1 MKVVSDSSVLIG
13 LSSIGRLALLH
24 NKYPDGVLIPV
35 AVWREVVEQGEKRPG
50 ARKVDQADW
59 ITVYDVKNWEMV
71 QILKMELDEGEA
83 EAIALACEVETDV
96 VLLDERDA
104 RRAAKQLGLRVLG
117 TVGILV
123 WAKRGGKITS
133 LRENLDKLKSM
144 AKFRISQI
152 LYDRALGEVGEQE
165 NE

>member
-1 MKVVSDSSVLIG
+1 M
-13 LSSIGRLALLH
+13 
-24 NKYPDGVLIPV
+24 
-35 AVWREVVEQGEKRPG
+35 
-50 ARKVDQADW
+50 DQADW

-83 EAIALACEVETDV
+83 EAIALAREVEADV

-104 RRAAKQLGLRVLG
+104 RRAAKHLGLRVLG

-133 LRENLDKLKSM
+133 LRENLDKLKSI
-144 AKFRISQI
+144 AKFRMSQS
-152 LYDRALGEVGEQE
+152 LYERVLGEAGEQE
-165 NE
+165 N

>member
-1 MKVVSDSSVLIG
+1 
-13 LSSIGRLALLH
+13 LALLH
-24 NKYPDGVLIPV
+24 DKYPDGVLIPV
-35 AVWREVVEQGEKRPG
+35 AVWREVVEQGEKRAG

-59 ITVYDVKNWEMV
+59 ITVHDVKNREMV
-71 QILKMELDEGEA
+71 QILEEKA
-83 EAIALACEVETDV
+83 DV

-117 TVGILV
+117 TVGVLV
-123 WAKRGGKITS
+123 WAKQGGKIAS
-133 LRENLDKLKSM
+133 LRENLDKLKNM
-144 AKFRISQI
+144 AKFRISQT

>member
-24 NKYPDGVLIPV
+24 DKYPDGVLIPV
-35 AVWREVVEQGEKRPG
+35 AVWTEVVEQGEKRPG

-83 EAIALACEVETDV
+83 EAIALAREVEADV

-104 RRAAKQLGLRVLG
+104 RRAAKHLGLRVLG

-133 LRENLDKLKSM
+133 LRENLDKLKSI
-144 AKFRISQI
+144 AKFRMSQS
-152 LYDRALGEVGEQE
+152 LYERVLGEAGEQE
-165 NE
+165 N

>member
-1 MKVVSDSSVLIG
+1 
-13 LSSIGRLALLH
+13 
-24 NKYPDGVLIPV
+24 
-35 AVWREVVEQGEKRPG
+35 
-50 ARKVDQADW
+50 
-59 ITVYDVKNWEMV
+59 
-71 QILKMELDEGEA
+71 
-83 EAIALACEVETDV
+83 VETDV

-104 RRAAKQLGLRVLG
+104 RRAAKHLGLRVLG